1 MDLFFQIFLLNRL
14 VHVPYFGTLNWTDIT
29 KIWDEKLLLFTFLT
43 GKLRKIL
50 FWTNKK
56 FVYLLSQ
63 QIFVPKITSENIIL
77 TTWKGLNLPLEFD
90 RLIKANFVSKQF
102 QIRLWQFLKRWWLHN
117 FGRKSTKMIWHSP
130 WKCMFEAKCS
140 LFHEHFQ
147 SHQQREPKWKFNF
160 T

>member
-1 MDLFFQIFLLNRL
+1 MPQKTYSCRP
-14 VHVPYFGTLNWTDIT
+14 VRYFGTLYLDDIT
-29 KIWDEKLLLFTFLT
+29 IFWDENLSLFIFFNWQTEKKPVLDQCN
-43 GKLRKIL
+43 R
-50 FWTNKK
+50 K

-90 RLIKANFVSKQF
+90 QLIKANFVSKQF
-102 QIRLWQFLKRWWLHN
+102 QIRLWQFLKRWWLRN
-117 FGRKSTKMIWHSP
+117 FGRKSTKMIWQNP
-130 WKCMFEAKCS
+130 WKCMFEAKCW